1 MDLLKTT
8 SYKHQ
13 VGLPKFKNIDT
24 LPNPDS
30 SESSTV
36 ANKIAKVDD
45 SVVEPVRF
53 ESTNKGWGRIMSY
66 Y

>member
-13 VGLPKFKNIDT
+13 VGLPKFKNIET
-24 LPNPDS
+24 LPNPDT
-30 SESSTV
+30 SESPTM

-45 SVVEPVRF
+45 SVV
-53 ESTNKGWGRIMSY
+53 
-66 Y
+66 